1 MSRHRKLSL
10 SLVDFSRYELFQGK
24 FPYTFA
30 LMVREKQ
37 RGGGEDLLSGV
48 DKPIL
53 RGMWFP
59 SSR

>member
-1 MSRHRKLSL
+1 
-10 SLVDFSRYELFQGK
+10 
-24 FPYTFA
+24 
-30 LMVREKQ
+30 MVREKQ
-37 RGGGEDLLSGV
+37 RGGGKDLLSGV

>member
-53 RGMWFP
+53 RGM
-59 SSR
+59 